1 MNVVSSAGAYASRL
15 LSYAQSG
22 LVRVY
27 ALAIAIGIAVLAAW
41 LITGAS

>member
-1 MNVVSSAGAYASRL
+1 MNVVGTAGGWTSRL
-15 LSYAQSG
+15 LSTAQSG

-27 ALAIAIGIAVLAAW
+27 ALAIAVGIAVLAAW

>member
-1 MNVVSSAGAYASRL
+1 MNAVSAAGSWTSRL
-15 LSYAQSG
+15 LASAQSG

-27 ALAIAIGIAVLAAW
+27 ALGIALGIAVLAAW

>member
-1 MNVVSSAGAYASRL
+1 MNVVESAGGWTSKL
-15 LSYAQSG
+15 LSSAQSG

-27 ALAIAIGIAVLAAW
+27 ALAMAIGIAALAAW